1 MRVDAHLHC
10 WNRLHGRIGRDGRV
24 ESLGG
29 GRLRVAGREVRGM
42 PAELLDGRA
51 TAEHALAVFDAH
63 GVDAGVL
70 VQEYLDGEQ
79 NHYSLELM
87 RKHPERFFAYAL
99 PDFFLP
105 PEALAVQCLSL
116 LDDGFRG
123 LKYCGGHLRGE
134 TTLDH
139 PALMPVHERL
149 QKEEGFWSWDFCEG
163 EEQVPAAERVLAEF
177 PALRAAIGHFGMPTR
192 GGWPAQLMLARH
204 PNLRIETGGI
214 VWLYR
219 DEGWPFA
226 RAQGAIA
233 HARDLLGAEKLM
245 WGSDWPRTMC
255 DFSYAEALGF
265 LTESPLFT
273 PREKAQILGDNAAT
287 FYSFPVPTR
296 ARDPL
301 PPITALG

>member
-10 WNRLHGRIGRDGRV
+10 WNRLHGRLGRDGVV
-24 ESLGG
+24 EVLDG
-29 GRLRVAGREVRGM
+29 GRLRVQGREVRGM
-42 PAELLDGRA
+42 PAELLDGLA
-51 TAEHALAVFDAH
+51 TAEHALSVFDAH

-79 NHYSLELM
+79 NAYGLEIA
-87 RKHPERFFAYAL
+87 RRHPERFFVYAL
-99 PDFFLP
+99 PDFFLTTAQL
-105 PEALAVQCLSL
+105 EAQCHAL
-116 LDDGFRG
+116 LDQGFRG

-134 TTLDH
+134 TALDDPTLSS
-139 PALMPVHERL
+139 VHARL
-149 QKEEGFWSWDFCEG
+149 EKEEGFWSLDLCEG

-177 PALRAAIGHFGMPTR
+177 PKLHAAIGHFGMPTR
-192 GGWPAQLMLARH
+192 GGWPGQLMLARH
-204 PNLRIETGGI
+204 PNVRLETGGI

-233 HARDLLGAEKLM
+233 HARDLLGVEKLM

-255 DFSYAEALGF
+255 DFSYAETLGF
-265 LTESPLFT
+265 LAESPLFT
-273 PREKAQILGDNAAT
+273 EREKALMLGGNAAA
-287 FYSFPVPTR
+287 FYGFPAPKC
-296 ARDPL
+296 AREPL

>member
-10 WNRLHGRIGRDGRV
+10 WTRLHGRIGRDGEV
-24 ESLGG
+24 ASLGG

-51 TAEHALAVFDAH
+51 TGEHALAVFDAH

-79 NHYSLELM
+79 NDYSLELA
-87 RKHPERFFAYAL
+87 RRHPGRFFVHAL
-99 PDFFLP
+99 PDFFAAP
-105 PEALAVQCLSL
+105 AQLAAQCHAL
-116 LDDGFRG
+116 LDQGFRG

-134 TTLDH
+134 TPLDH

-149 QKEEGFWSWDFCEG
+149 QKEEGFWALDLCEG
-163 EEQVPAAERVLAEF
+163 DEQANAVERVLAEF
-177 PALRAAIGHFGMPTR
+177 PALHATIGHFGMPTR

-204 PNLRIETGGI
+204 PHVRIETGGI

-233 HARDLLGAEKLM
+233 HARDLLGVDKIL

-255 DFSYAEALGF
+255 DFSYAETLGF
-265 LTESPLFT
+265 LATSPLFSA
-273 PREKAQILGDNAAT
+273 RERELMLGGNAAA
-287 FYSFPVPTR
+287 FYSFPAPER
-296 ARDPL
+296 AREPL

>member
-10 WNRLHGRIGRDGRV
+10 WNRLHGRIGRSEEV
-24 ESLGG
+24 VPLGG
-29 GRLRVAGREVRGM
+29 GRLRIGERIVRGM
-42 PAELLDGRA
+42 PAELLDGLA

-79 NHYSLELM
+79 NDYLLGVQ
-87 RKHPERFFAYAL
+87 RRHPDRFFAYGL

-105 PEALAVQCLSL
+105 PPELAAECGAL
-116 LDDGFRG
+116 LDRGFRG

-134 TTLDH
+134 TPLDH
-139 PALMPVHERL
+139 AALMPVHERM
-149 QKEEGFWSWDFCEG
+149 QREGAAWSLDLCEG
-163 EEQVPAAERVLAEF
+163 VEQVPAAERVLAEF
-177 PALRAAIGHFGMPTR
+177 PALRVAIGHFGMPTR
-192 GGWPAQLMLARH
+192 GGWPGQLTLARH
-204 PNLRIETGGI
+204 ENVRIETGGI

-226 RAQGAIA
+226 RAQGALL
-233 HARDLLGAEKLM
+233 HARDVVGAEKLM

-265 LTESPLFT
+265 AAESPLLDRRDKDLLLGGVAASFYGFAEPAA
-273 PREKAQILGDNAAT
+273 PRE
-287 FYSFPVPTR
+287 
-296 ARDPL
+296 PL
-301 PPITALG
+301 APITAL